1 MMDVRKRAWIGL
13 CAAIMLVVL
22 AGTAEAF
29 FIDEKNTLSFT
40 AKLQTRVSFRL
51 QNSDTPMWTQPE
63 AKIGDLAQWRNL
75 ALLEVDHDL
84 KQLIKSLDILY
95 PLKKWKIRSKYHI
108 VGRFM
113 YEAVYD
119 VGSDNIRDVR
129 DNDKENIDNFKQSY
143 DLWEA
148 YIDFSRGPAFVRL
161 GRQSLAWGETD
172 IFRLLDQINPLDN
185 TFGGPFEDLDDR
197 RIPLWMVRGSYN
209 LGSVGPVA
217 SLTLEGFLVPGSI
230 DATVGPW
237 APYGTPYAI
246 PLDKTAVYDIALIN
260 SPAKK
265 MSNSRWG
272 ARIQGMLGSAMNVSV
287 AYFETFKDAPTSTVQ
302 LWEPVPGYLLD
313 TSKVRIDLDYPKFQV
328 VGGSMNFWES
338 MTDTVFRAEVAYF
351 IKEPVNILGISD
363 RPLYAGYGDIGPL
376 TWNQLDLMAGLTGS
390 DLRSQG
396 IYGIPYQPKSGTV
409 PVKNSLNWMIGFDK
423 QIWIRALNK
432 KSMFFLSMQYF
443 GKWYPAHDKDMY
455 LAVPLPDKFLPRPNE
470 LTGEPIVMLSEY
482 PMVSEVSTVFTGM
495 INTTYMNGNLN
506 PQFAMAYDVD
516 GVFLLLPQVTYI
528 REPFRVMLQYAG
540 VVGNFNN
547 FGIFRDRDQITLT
560 FSYMLN

>member
-1 MMDVRKRAWIGL
+1 
-13 CAAIMLVVL
+13 MLVGL

-29 FIDEKNTLSFT
+29 YIDEKNTLSFA
-40 AKLQTRVSFRL
+40 AKLQTRATFRL
-51 QNSDTPMWTQPE
+51 QDSDTPMWTQPE
-63 AKIGDLAQWRNL
+63 MSLGDLAQWRNL

-84 KQLIKSLDILY
+84 KELIKSLDILY

-113 YEAVYD
+113 YEAVYN
-119 VGSDNIRDVR
+119 VGSENIREVR
-129 DNDKENIDNFKQSY
+129 DNDRENIDNFKQAY

-161 GRQSLAWGETD
+161 GRQNIAWGETD

-197 RIPLWMVRGSYN
+197 RIPLWMLRGSYN

-217 SLTLEGFLVPGSI
+217 SLTVEGFWVPGSI

-246 PLDKTAVYDIALIN
+246 PLDKTAVYDIAYRN
-260 SPAKK
+260 DPAKT

-287 AYFETFKDAPTSTVQ
+287 AYFETFKDQPTSTVV
-302 LWEPVPGYLLD
+302 LSEPVPGYLLD
-313 TSKVRIDLDYPKFQV
+313 TSVVEISLDYTKFQV
-328 VGGSMNFWES
+328 VGGSLNFWES
-338 MTDTVFRAEVAYF
+338 VTDTVFRAEVAYF
-351 IKEPVNILGISD
+351 IKEPTNIRGISD
-363 RPLYAGYGDIGPL
+363 RPLNPNYGPLGPL
-376 TWNQLDLMAGLTGS
+376 TWNQLDLLAVATGT

-396 IYGIPYQPKSGTV
+396 LYGIPFNPQSGYI
-409 PVKNSLNWMIGFDK
+409 PVKNALNWMIGFDK
-423 QIWIRALNK
+423 QIWIRPLNK

-443 GKWYPAHDKDMY
+443 GKWYPDYDTGMY

-470 LTGEPIVMLSEY
+470 ITGEPIVMLNEY
-482 PMVSEVSTVFTGM
+482 PTIKEVSTIFTGM

-506 PQFAMAYDVD
+506 PQFAMAYDTD

-528 REPFRVMLQYAG
+528 REPFRFMLQYAG
-540 VVGNFNN
+540 IVGQFNN
-547 FGIFRDRDQITLT
+547 FGIFRDRDQISFTL
-560 FSYMLN
+560 SYMLN